1 MFVRRHKDP
10 YERPPAEP
18 LAVRKRRAAIEGSE
32 AVAEY
37 RRTLQAA
44 RERLLALREERL
56 SREAEQKQ
64 Q

>member
-1 MFVRRHKDP
+1 
-10 YERPPAEP
+10 